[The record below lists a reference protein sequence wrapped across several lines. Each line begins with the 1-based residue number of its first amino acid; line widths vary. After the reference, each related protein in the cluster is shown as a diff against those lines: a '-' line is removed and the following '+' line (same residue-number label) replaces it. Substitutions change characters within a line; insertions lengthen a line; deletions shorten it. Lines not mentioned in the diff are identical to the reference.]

1 MVSGGRIA
9 RGFEIQHTLRHSG
22 YFHHQILSRE
32 SEMSH
37 VDVRFYLTIFM
48 RRLPLFVITATLVT
62 LLGYEAAQV
71 LPPVYRAEAQ
81 FLVEPPQIPAELARS
96 TAPVDMS
103 DQLRLIEL
111 QMMSRANLLALAQ
124 RLKLY
129 AHMPN
134 ITDEDIADDIRSRT
148 TIERI
153 RFDPNRAS
161 DRAAALAVSFKAR
174 NPEIAAAVANEFVKL
189 IIERNA
195 RLRTDQAVDTLKF
208 FQLEVTKLSYKLSEL
223 EGQILKFK
231 NANKDSLPDSL
242 PFRRNQQ
249 VALQERLVQL
259 DREEA
264 SLRERRSRLVQAVE
278 GTGRLPDASLASP
291 EEQTLAQLRRTLAE
305 QETVFAPTSP
315 TIVALKAQIA
325 SLEGRIKAGRAKG
338 SEAEPGKKQP
348 TELDFQLADVDGRL
362 ATLAQDK
369 TTIGKDLAALTATIA
384 ATPEVELTL
393 ASLERDYQ
401 NVQGQF
407 SVANAKLG
415 EASTGQQL
423 EQRAKGQR
431 LTILEA
437 ATPPDRPIGPKRRA
451 IMLGGLAGGIAL
463 GLGFIVLFELFNDRI
478 RRPAELLQKLRIE
491 PLVTIPYIETKEE
504 VRARRFVAIP
514 AMIALLVLGPATLL
528 TLRYFQPSINKTFE
542 DVMGDIKLPGKLP
555 N

>member
-1 MVSGGRIA
+1 
-9 RGFEIQHTLRHSG
+9 
-22 YFHHQILSRE
+22 
-32 SEMSH
+32 MSH

-62 LLGYEAAQV
+62 ILGYEAAQV

-96 TAPVDMS
+96 TAPLDMS

-111 QMMSRANLLALAQ
+111 QMMSRATLLALAQ

-129 AHMPN
+129 AHQPN
-134 ITDEDIADDIRSRT
+134 LSDEDIADDIRSRT
-148 TIERI
+148 AIERI
-153 RFDPNRAS
+153 RFDPNRTA
-161 DRAAALAVSFKAR
+161 DRAAALSVSFRAR
-174 NPEIAAAVANEFVKL
+174 NPEVAAAVANEFVKL
-189 IIERNA
+189 MIERNA

-259 DREEA
+259 DREES
-264 SLRERRSRLVQAVE
+264 SLRERRARLVQAIE
-278 GTGRLPDASLASP
+278 GTGRLSDAGLSSP
-291 EEQTLAQLRRTLAE
+291 EEQTLAQMRRTLVE
-305 QETVFAPTSP
+305 QQTIFSSASP
-315 TIVALKAQIA
+315 SIVALNAQIA
-325 SLEGRIKAGRAKG
+325 ALEARIKASRSA
-338 SEAEPGKKQP
+338 SRDTETGKKP
-348 TELDFQLADVDGRL
+348 PSELDFQLADIDGRL
-362 ATLAQDK
+362 ATLAQDRA
-369 TTIGKDLAALTATIA
+369 TIVKDLAGLSTTIA

-407 SVANAKLG
+407 NIANAKLA
-415 EASTGQQL
+415 EASIGQQL
-423 EQRAKGQR
+423 EQRSKGQR

-463 GLGFIVLFELFNDRI
+463 GLGFIVLLELLNDRI
-478 RRPAELLQKLRIE
+478 RRPSELLNKLRIE
-491 PLVTIPYIETKEE
+491 PLVTIPYIETKDE
-504 VRARRFVAIP
+504 VRARRFVAVP
-514 AMIALLVLGPATLL
+514 AMVALLVLGPVTLL
-528 TLRYFQPSINKTFE
+528 TLRYFQPSITRAFE
-542 DVMGDIKLPGKLP
+542 DVLGDVKLPGKLQ